1 MAFSKTN
8 RANTLNGIFLVSLF
22 ALSAMYIAEL
32 PWVEI
37 LGFSPL
43 VIAIIFGMIYGNTLR
58 HKLPAEWVPGVIF
71 CSKNILRFAI
81 VFYGFRITY
90 QQVFAVGAEAL
101 LLDAIIVSGT
111 FVFGWFLGTKVFG
124 IDRDSSML
132 IGSGA
137 SICGAAAVLATES
150 TLKSEPYKTAMA
162 VATVVLFG
170 TLGMFLYPV
179 LFKYGFLLMDPKE
192 YGIYVGA
199 TVHEVAQVVVA
210 GSAVNKVAG
219 DTAVIV
225 KMTRVMML
233 APFLVI
239 LSYFLTKNRPT
250 KGDQNKKP
258 DEKSKIVIPW
268 FAVYFLL
275 VAGFNSLNLLPKE
288 IVSVINN
295 IDTILLAMA
304 MAALGIETNFSKL
317 KNVGLKP
324 FILAGMLF
332 VWLIFGGYILTKGIG
347 AFFA

>member
-8 RANTLNGIFLVSLF
+8 RSNTLNGIFLVSLF

-32 PWVEI
+32 QLVKKI
-37 LGFSPL
+37 GFSPL
-43 VIAIIFGMIYGNTLR
+43 VIAILLGMIYGNTLR
-58 HKLPAEWVPGVIF
+58 HKLPAEWVPGIIF
-71 CSKNILRFAI
+71 SSKNILRFAV

-90 QQVFAVGAEAL
+90 QQVFAVGTEAL
-101 LLDAIIVSGT
+101 ILDTIIVSGT
-111 FVFGWFLGTKVFG
+111 FILGWFLGTKVFR

-162 VATVVLFG
+162 VATVVLYG

-179 LFKYGFLLMDPKE
+179 LFKYNILMMSPKE

-210 GSAVNKVAG
+210 GNSISKVAG

-233 APFLVI
+233 APFLLV
-239 LSYFLTKNRPT
+239 LSYFLTKSPLT
-250 KGDQNKKP
+250 DTQAKKSL
-258 DEKSKIVIPW
+258 KTTKIVIPW
-268 FAVYFLL
+268 FAIYFLL
-275 VAGFNSLNLLPKE
+275 VAGFNSLDLLPKDL
-288 IVSVINN
+288 VLVINN

-304 MAALGIETNFSKL
+304 MAALGIETNFSKF

-324 FILAGMLF
+324 FILGGVLF
-332 VWLIFGGYILTKGIG
+332 IWLISGGYILTKALS
-347 AFFA
+347 AF